1 MPRYGI
7 AVDTTKCIGCHA
19 CRVACQN
26 QNDLKFNEAFNWI
39 KERDT
44 GKFPAYGSEFVP
56 VQCNHCQNAP
66 CQRVC
71 PTGAT
76 YTTAEGVVLVNP
88 KTCVGCKYCMEACPY
103 KVRIIKHHEGIVD
116 KCRFCIEMV
125 REGGIPACVTTCP
138 TQVRVFGD
146 LDDPNSEISRFVTEF
161 RAQPLRPDLGTHPK
175 IFYKRS

>member
-26 QNDLKFNEAFNWI
+26 QNELKFDEAYNWI
-39 KERDT
+39 KQREEGR
-44 GKFPAYGSEFVP
+44 FPGYGAEFIP
-56 VQCNHCQNAP
+56 VQCTHCENAP

-76 YTTAEGVVLVNP
+76 YTNSEGVVLVNP

-103 KVRIIKHHEGIVD
+103 KVRIIKHHEGIVV
-116 KCRFCIEMV
+116 KCRFCIELV
-125 REGGIPACVTTCP
+125 REGGTPACVTTCP
-138 TQVRVFGD
+138 TQVRIFGD
-146 LDDPNSEISRFVTEF
+146 LDDPKSEISQFIAQN
-161 RAQPLRPDLGTHPK
+161 RAQPLRPDLGTRPK